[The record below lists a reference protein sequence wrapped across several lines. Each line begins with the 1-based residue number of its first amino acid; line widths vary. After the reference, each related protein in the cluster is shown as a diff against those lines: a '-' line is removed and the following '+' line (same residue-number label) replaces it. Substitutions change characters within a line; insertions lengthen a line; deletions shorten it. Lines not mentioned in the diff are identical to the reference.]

1 MDIRLLSYFIA
12 VAEELNFT
20 EASKRLY
27 ITQSALSHNIS
38 ELEKSLGVK
47 LFERTTRSVRLTPA
61 SVYFFK
67 NAKEIDDKL
76 QMLLKGMEKFQEGVH
91 GEIRVGYLFW
101 PYVDLIAEFSE
112 YFQKK
117 YPDLRVNF
125 TQFDAGELRKA
136 LEKDLID
143 IALGTSIEFSDSKLF
158 RVQTIERD
166 GISLVVRKEHP
177 LSKYE
182 NIDLSALKGLP
193 IVMLARQKTPGFYN
207 FFYKL
212 CRENNFVPDIRS
224 EQERVEGIFI
234 QVLTGK
240 GVGVITTNMGAFA
253 GYNDLAFIEIK
264 DRDTWFCNVA
274 ACCTKNE
281 DPAVTLLMEELRNMF
296 LSG

>member
-61 SVYFFK
+61 GVYFYK

-101 PYVDLIAEFSE
+101 PYVDLIA
-112 YFQKK
+112 
-117 YPDLRVNF
+117 
-125 TQFDAGELRKA
+125 
-136 LEKDLID
+136 
-143 IALGTSIEFSDSKLF
+143 EFSDSKLF

-240 GVGVITTNMGAFA
+240 GVGVITTNMEAFA

-296 LSG
+296 MSG